1 MPLAPALLFPKC
13 VTPSL
18 TAFSCRSV
26 SLPVPTIPGKWSR
39 AVALHFLCDSVLPW
53 SIPFRRNRFGK
64 GITHRSRSFR
74 TSSAELLPARFSLF
88 LPRKGLKGTLYGFA
102 LAATF
107 NGSSWNFPYE
117 ISFALLQLRHRILFV
132 LSLLCF
138 YAPSLSASLLPGY
151 P

>member
-1 MPLAPALLFPKC
+1 MVDPFPPESLWQRDHSQGLFFQNIIRR
-13 VTPSL
+13 VPS
-18 TAFSCRSV
+18 R
-26 SLPVPTIPGKWSR
+26 PV
-39 AVALHFLCDSVLPW
+39 
-53 SIPFRRNRFGK
+53 
-64 GITHRSRSFR
+64 
-74 TSSAELLPARFSLF
+74 SLF

-102 LAATF
+102 LATTF

-151 P
+151 PID